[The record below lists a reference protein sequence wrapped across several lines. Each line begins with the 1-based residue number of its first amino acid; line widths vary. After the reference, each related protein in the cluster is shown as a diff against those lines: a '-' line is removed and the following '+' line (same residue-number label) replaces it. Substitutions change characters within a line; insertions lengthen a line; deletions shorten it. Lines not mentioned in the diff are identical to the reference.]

1 MTLREVSGH
10 GSRPLHH
17 DAEAGALSHRSALLA
32 RRDAAFRNALGSA
45 EVALARGAG
54 DDALQAAVQ
63 AGLLEPDDDRVI
75 AVLDQAQDRLGAD
88 PSAVTFTFVTPQTLR
103 GRSVGP
109 ASWSLGTPS
118 VGAPQRA
125 AGVVSVLV
133 TVVGHG
139 LAVAFT
145 FIAFATVVPAVNL
158 THLQIL
164 QMPAALVDDSPPPD
178 VLEPAPSEESELS
191 EAPAGPE
198 FTATTA
204 LNYLPVELGRNG
216 TGRRA
221 RMASIRRARGSG
233 GMELPPGIEPGTAAI
248 LADAGRSKQGE
259 VDRPPRLLRSVP
271 PIYPA
276 AAFDRGLDGVMT
288 VVLQVVLS
296 RDGIV
301 EQTSIVQG
309 VPELRQ
315 AAQDAVMQWQYSPA
329 IRNGQR
335 VPVIFIVSIT
345 FDFQ

>member
-54 DDALQAAVQ
+54 DDALQAAVE

-109 ASWSLGTPS
+109 ASWSLGTP
-118 VGAPQRA
+118 
-125 AGVVSVLV
+125 
-133 TVVGHG
+133 
-139 LAVAFT
+139 
-145 FIAFATVVPAVNL
+145 
-158 THLQIL
+158 
-164 QMPAALVDDSPPPD
+164 
-178 VLEPAPSEESELS
+178 
-191 EAPAGPE
+191 
-198 FTATTA
+198 
-204 LNYLPVELGRNG
+204 ELGRNG

-233 GMELPPGIEPGTAAI
+233 GMELPPGIEPGTPAI

-259 VDRPPRLLRSVP
+259 VNRPPRLLRSVP

-288 VVLQVVLS
+288 VVGPPTAPPTGSLGGPS
-296 RDGIV
+296 R
-301 EQTSIVQG
+301 
-309 VPELRQ
+309 
-315 AAQDAVMQWQYSPA
+315 PA
-329 IRNGQR
+329 SR
-335 VPVIFIVSIT
+335 S
-345 FDFQ
+345 